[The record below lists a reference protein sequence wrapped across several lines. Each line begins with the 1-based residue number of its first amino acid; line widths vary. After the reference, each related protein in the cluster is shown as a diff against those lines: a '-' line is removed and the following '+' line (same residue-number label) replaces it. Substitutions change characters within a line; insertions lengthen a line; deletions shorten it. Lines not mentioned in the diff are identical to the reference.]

1 MSYDIPSISEL
12 EAIQL
17 LNKHYAEVVTSKK
30 DGIASG
36 SDITQT
42 TNPITGVVRRTLY
55 KILDDM
61 DDTFLERLLK
71 MTFTPVGTFT
81 SGATLTDA
89 RQILLWE
96 VSEGGDGHYYS
107 WSGTFPKAVT
117 AGSSPSPI
125 EAGSWVDR
133 TDDSLRDEIR
143 ETVFQNMKR
152 LAAEAG
158 FNLVDGSFEEGA
170 VISGWPDVVW
180 SQTDGKYYQWYL
192 DEAKTVPAGSTPAGG
207 VGAWSDKTD
216 LTLRSDILAA
226 DGFGRIGSMSYAQLR
241 AYSGTQT
248 TVNVCGIN
256 NVFDGAFGVFSVN
269 TSDTTSADNGG
280 TILVDAS
287 GRRWYRRYSGDVTVR
302 WFGATGDGVTDDT
315 AAIQKAI
322 DYVYS
327 IGKPGTV
334 VIPQSSAE
342 YIFTSILVKTNITL
356 KSTGGVL
363 KLKSGTCSNSGT
375 TYYLVNNM
383 GHTNVTYDAL
393 IIDGNKANNTL
404 FTVADAITAVGAGT
418 VVRNCKINNPPDSGI
433 MFSDC
438 TGGACVDNYVY
449 GATDCG
455 IYCNGSPGSVPQH
468 SIVSGNRI
476 DSCSVTGIA
485 IKRSLNNILV
495 DSNSIRYCANGI
507 SHEDFG
513 TGLGGH
519 PSNVTIT
526 NNAIYSATSQAMVL
540 NRLTNS
546 VVANNAIRNASSY
559 VISVSGG
566 VNSTITGNMIN
577 GSGSETSSNSAIH
590 VFNRIDP
597 GDSSYTTPKN
607 LVIANNSVNNYL
619 GNGLYVQTGSSL
631 TISGNSLIVSGEGL
645 RLDADVS
652 GALIQQNV
660 IDGGTDLSLYSGAVY
675 LLKDNVLSGSIN
687 GGYVSIS
694 AGQVLPNNAA
704 STIVPAYI
712 GQEVLHLAENTWW
725 KSYGTAA
732 TQWIQIG

>member
-1 MSYDIPSISEL
+1 MTVRNIKKNLAGAEDLLHGIGLESQVRGGAVYDMHKLDTYVPTYDVAEMQKSSLTFMRLYGDDTHYTDYRRNPAGTVGIPSDLGGVWEPIKTSEL
-12 EAIQL
+12 Q
-17 LNKHYAEVVTSKK
+17 VVGNS
-30 DGIASG
+30 
-36 SDITQT
+36 
-42 TNPITGVVRRTLY
+42 LY
-55 KILDDM
+55 GAYVYDVDQVM
-61 DDTFLERLLK
+61 CHA
-71 MTFTPVGTFT
+71 GT
-81 SGATLTDA
+81 
-89 RQILLWE
+89 R
-96 VSEGGDGHYYS
+96 YS
-107 WSGTFPKAVT
+107 WSGVFPKIVPVGST
-117 AGSSPSPI
+117 PETTGGIGAG
-125 EAGSWVDR
+125 AWVDR
-133 TDDSLRDEIR
+133 SDDSLRQELFYGAISLR
-143 ETVFQNMKR
+143 
-152 LAAEAG
+152 G
-158 FNLVDGSFEEGA
+158 GSASLRDFVSVKDFGA
-170 VISGWPDVVW
+170 V
-180 SQTDGKYYQWYL
+180 
-192 DEAKTVPAGSTPAGG
+192 
-207 VGAWSDKTD
+207 
-216 LTLRSDILAA
+216 
-226 DGFGRIGSMSYAQLR
+226 
-241 AYSGTQT
+241 
-248 TVNVCGIN
+248 
-256 NVFDGAFGVFSVN
+256 
-269 TSDTTSADNGG
+269 
-280 TILVDAS
+280 
-287 GRRWYRRYSGDVTVR
+287 
-302 WFGATGDGVTDDT
+302 GDGVTDDT

-327 IGKPGTV
+327 LGKPGTV

-375 TYYLVNNM
+375 TYYLVNNI
-383 GHTNVTYDAL
+383 GHANVTYDAL

-404 FTVADAITAVGAGT
+404 FTVADGITAVGAGT

-438 TGGACVDNYVY
+438 TGGTCVDNYVY

-455 IYCNGSPGSVPQH
+455 IYCNGSSGSVPQH

-485 IKRSLNNILV
+485 IKRSLNGILL

-513 TGLGGH
+513 TALGGH

-526 NNAIYSATSQAMVL
+526 NNTIYSATRAMVL

-546 VVANNAIRNASSY
+546 VVANNAIRNTSGDG
-559 VISVSGG
+559 ISVSGG

-577 GSGSETSSNSAIH
+577 GSGSEASSNSAIF

-597 GDSSYTTPKN
+597 GDSSITVPKN

-619 GNGLYVQTGSSL
+619 GKGLYVQTGSSL
-631 TISGNSLIVSGEGL
+631 TISSNSLIVSGEGL
-645 RLDADVS
+645 RLNAVVS

-660 IDGGTDLSLYSGAVY
+660 IDGGTDLSLYPGAVY
-675 LLKDNVLSGSIN
+675 LLKGNVLSGSPD

-712 GQEVLHLAENTWW
+712 GQEALHLAANTWW
-725 KSYGTAA
+725 KAYGTAA